1 MKFFYSS
8 SYAGY
13 SMIENEYFNNG
24 IKVLERERRR
34 SLLKFRQKV
43 DLTE

>member
-1 MKFFYSS
+1 
-8 SYAGY
+8 
-13 SMIENEYFNNG
+13 MIENEYFNNG

>member
-1 MKFFYSS
+1 
-8 SYAGY
+8 
-13 SMIENEYFNNG
+13 MIENEFFNNG

-34 SLLKFRQKV
+34 SLLRFRQKV

>member
-1 MKFFYSS
+1 
-8 SYAGY
+8 
-13 SMIENEYFNNG
+13 MIGNEYFNNG
-24 IKVLERERRR
+24 IQVLQRERRR

>member
-1 MKFFYSS
+1 
-8 SYAGY
+8 
-13 SMIENEYFNNG
+13 MIENEYFNNG
-24 IKVLERERRR
+24 IKILERERRR